1 MKSYQ
6 VNYEQMKAANLITVT
21 GSEDKGAL
29 YSVKKCAE
37 IVLRQ
42 EEVTEEEGLMMLIKK
57 VEALY
62 PNNGQFYTL
71 RSTEK

>member
-6 VNYEQMKAANLITVT
+6 VNYEQMETTNQITVT

-42 EEVTEEEGLMMLIKK
+42 EEAIEYEGLMMLIKK

-71 RSTEK
+71 LCTEK